1 MKKKKKKKQILVMC
15 GFHFIFKVSHKA
27 VKVSHRKTP
36 VLKPLFKKVAA
47 LLKRDFNTGAFL

>member
-1 MKKKKKKKQILVMC
+1 MC

-36 VLKPLFKKVAA
+36 VLKSLFKKVAA